1 MELEFFCEPGT
12 DLEWFQYWR
21 SSAVTGYRHLVSKR
35 MRCVFVTIHRKN
47 LASTA
52 REQPILSSYSH
63 LDGASYGV
71 SLTEQTMT
79 SRHQNVSGQD
89 LTYFDD
95 EKGERYIPYVIEPSL
110 GADRVVLAF
119 LCLCL

>member
-1 MELEFFCEPGT
+1 MSRVLILSGSSIGE
-12 DLEWFQYWR
+12 D
-21 SSAVTGYRHLVSKR
+21 SAVTGYRHLVSKR

-79 SRHQNVSGQD
+79 SHGIRTYQD
-89 LTYFDD
+89 RISLTLMMKKVRD
-95 EKGERYIPYVIEPSL
+95 ISHM
-110 GADRVVLAF
+110 
-119 LCLCL
+119 